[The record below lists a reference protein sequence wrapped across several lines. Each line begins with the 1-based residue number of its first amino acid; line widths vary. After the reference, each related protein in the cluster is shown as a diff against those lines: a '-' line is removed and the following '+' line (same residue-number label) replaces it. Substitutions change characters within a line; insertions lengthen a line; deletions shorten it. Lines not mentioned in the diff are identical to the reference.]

1 MLDSLCRKLL
11 PCGKVNVK
19 MIYDI
24 VLKFDEDVGSIE
36 NFCRLYLLLGI
47 SQFLFQ
53 IEMELFSPFL
63 FALLM
68 IYTI

>member
-1 MLDSLCRKLL
+1 
-11 PCGKVNVK
+11 